1 MITDKKILIIGAGLS
16 GIGAA
21 RLLLEVGAAPVLYD
35 GNTSLSEEAVRENL
49 PKNSSLR
56 IILGEL
62 PKKEREETEVVV
74 LSPGVPVDLPL
85 VEELHE
91 NGAVIWGEVELAYH
105 FAKGK
110 LAAITGTNGKTTTT
124 ALVGEILRSF
134 YQEVF
139 VV

>member
-62 PKKEREETEVVV
+62 PKKEREEQKWW
-74 LSPGVPVDLPL
+74 S
-85 VEELHE
+85 
-91 NGAVIWGEVELAYH
+91 
-105 FAKGK
+105 
-110 LAAITGTNGKTTTT
+110 
-124 ALVGEILRSF
+124 
-134 YQEVF
+134 
-139 VV
+139 